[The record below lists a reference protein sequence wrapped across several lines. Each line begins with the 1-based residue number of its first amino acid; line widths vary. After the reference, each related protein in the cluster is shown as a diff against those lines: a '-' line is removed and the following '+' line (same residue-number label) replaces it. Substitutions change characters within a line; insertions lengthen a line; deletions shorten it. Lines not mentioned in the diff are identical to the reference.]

1 MDRRYITL
9 IAILLVVVIVGM
21 VDLPNPPSIV
31 NTIMGRQVEPVL
43 GLDLRGGVQI
53 LLQPPANTTFTT
65 QNLQDAANI
74 LENRTNA
81 LGVSEDIFQVAG
93 GQYIL
98 AEFPGLKDPT
108 AVIADLQQTGLLEFV
123 DVGSTPLNVGTVIQ
137 TDNGANI
144 DQALNGTATPEST
157 VTTPQ
162 VENTPTATATEAG
175 PTPTPSGTATAE
187 PTVYHTVMTGAD
199 LTSVLVSLN
208 NTSGSSGYVIQFT
221 LSDHGKAVFGT
232 FTSANVGK
240 YLAIVL
246 DKKVISCP
254 VIDQAITEG
263 SGVIQ
268 GNFTRDSA
276 NSLAT
281 ILRYGSLPVSLE
293 IAQQQVIG
301 PTLGEDSLNRSILAG
316 IFGFLVVAL
325 FMLIYDR
332 LPGVVAVLAITV
344 YGLTTF
350 AIYKLLPVTLTLP
363 SIAGFLLST
372 GSAMDANIL
381 MFERMKEE
389 LRAGRN
395 LHQAAALG
403 WSRAWPSIRDSNI
416 STFITSVILFIFG
429 SAMGASTVKGFALT
443 LGMGIVISILTAVI
457 VTRTFLGLALDLF
470 KPTDRARW
478 FGL

>member
-9 IAILLVVVIVGM
+9 IAILLVVVMVGM
-21 VDLPNPPSIV
+21 VDLPNPPAFI

-53 LLQPPANTTFTT
+53 LLQPPANSTFTT
-65 QNLQDAANI
+65 QNLQDAADI

-81 LGVSEDIFQVAG
+81 LGVSENVFQVAG

-98 AEFPGLKDPT
+98 AEFPGLKDPQ
-108 AVIADLQQTGLLEFV
+108 AVIANLQQTGLLEFV
-123 DVGSTPLNVGTVIQ
+123 DVGSTPLTAGTVVV

-157 VTTPQ
+157 LTTPQ
-162 VENTPTATATEAG
+162 AANTATPTTAG
-175 PTPTPSGTATAE
+175 PTPTPSGTETAASA
-187 PTVYHTVMTGAD
+187 TVYHTVMTGAD
-199 LTSVLVSLN
+199 IKSVLVSMS
-208 NTSGSSGYVIQFT
+208 TTTGTSGYVIQFT
-221 LSDHGKAVFGT
+221 LTDHGKTIFAAH
-232 FTSANVGK
+232 TSANVGK

-254 VIDQAITEG
+254 QIDSAITDG

-268 GNFTRDSA
+268 GSFTRDSA

-281 ILRYGSLPVSLE
+281 TLRYGSLPVSLE
-293 IAQQQVIG
+293 IAQEQVIG
-301 PTLGEDSLNRSILAG
+301 PTLGEDSLNKSILAG
-316 IFGFLVVAL
+316 IIGFAVVML
-325 FMLIYDR
+325 FMIIYYR

-344 YGLTTF
+344 YGLVTF
-350 AIYKLLPVTLTLP
+350 AIYKLIPITLTLP

-395 LHQAAALG
+395 LHQAAELG

-443 LGMGIVISILTAVI
+443 LALGIVISILTAVI
-457 VTRTFLGLALDLF
+457 VTRTFLGIALDLF
-470 KPTDRARW
+470 KPTDRTRW